1 MRIYKPNDPYNGEDK
16 KGYHGVQRF
25 NEDVSQRSR
34 ARSTRSNRSKRRIMT
49 AVGQRRGQ
57 TTQQV
62 VDEVRRRKTGV
73 SKVNREV
80 ASAQKRE
87 KDLFE
92 TLGGETGEAAE
103 TPLPQPAEDE
113 MPQEPEAHEP
123 PHEEEKLQIYDEKV
137 CHELN
142 CYIKF
147 HDPSF
152 FDKVVYPFVSNKL
165 NKTFVDLCLIDSPQ
179 ALCWAQIFQY

>member
-123 PHEEEKLQIYDEKV
+123 PHEEEKLQIHMDPSDVMSRGSYASKLEKDIEDERNKR
-137 CHELN
+137 HELEKQVQELKKMN
-142 CYIKF
+142 SEIG
-147 HDPSF
+147 SM
-152 FDKVVYPFVSNKL
+152 L
-165 NKTFVDLCLIDSPQ
+165 GLKTKKE
-179 ALCWAQIFQY
+179 